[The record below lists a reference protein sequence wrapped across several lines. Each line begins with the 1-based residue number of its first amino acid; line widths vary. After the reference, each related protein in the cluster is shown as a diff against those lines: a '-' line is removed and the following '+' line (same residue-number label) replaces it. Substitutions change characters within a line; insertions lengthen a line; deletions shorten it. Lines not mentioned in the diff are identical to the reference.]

1 MACQKSAPTMLRH
14 HSFAK
19 SLVQEKER
27 DLKEEGRTDAYN
39 YHILQSDTHTCLIR
53 KSRCICI
60 QNRHKSPTCGDFRWL
75 FFPKL
80 YDGIKTGGIL
90 EKMALIIRNVD
101 YFWKWAKATLHMGR
115 LEHFLLLWSSRTII
129 VQGEASQEDDTK
141 MRCKA

>member
-27 DLKEEGRTDAYN
+27 FKRGGTNGR
-39 YHILQSDTHTCLIR
+39 LQLPHFAIRHTHMSYS
-53 KSRCICI
+53 KV
-60 QNRHKSPTCGDFRWL
+60 QMYMYPKSPQIANLWRFRWL